1 MRKLKIP
8 KTLFV
13 FTTPRVPHAI
23 VSMNY
28 GYLWIGGDTGPCMV
42 AISGRK
48 TLLKIAKMIRRYA
61 R

>member
-1 MRKLKIP
+1 MSERIP
-8 KTLFV
+8 KTIRV
-13 FTTPRVPHAI
+13 RTVPHAFRPI
-23 VSMNY
+23 VSLSN
-28 GYLWIGGDTGPCMV
+28 GYLWIGGEGGPCMV